1 MLALAVLGI
10 LNERPMHPYE
20 MSTTMRERHKEDS
33 IKLTYG
39 SLYTVVDALAHNG
52 YITAR
57 ETVRDGRRPERTVY
71 EITPAGRT
79 ELYDWMS
86 ELVSTPT
93 KEYLRFEAALSMLA
107 VLTPEDTARLLTER
121 RNRLL
126 LQIEHSHA
134 GEALAVRKGL
144 PRLFTLET
152 EYFSALAEAELRYVD
167 ELISEITNRTLDGIH
182 IWDAIHTRGET
193 DPERIREAVLKA
205 LEGQRRRDRAPRAPG
220 IPAGTG
226 APAET
231 GTPAG
236 TKTSAGSRIPAGTSI
251 PAGTVI
257 LAGSRTHPVP
267 GTPGGPAPPAG
278 SGIPGGSAEPGQ
290 EPRKQV
296 WEPVRKIRE
305 IREPVRQAQR
315 KPPGS
320 GPAPCPENTAG
331 KKEE

>member
-1 MLALAVLGI
+1 MENGEDMARRRMANMLALAVLGL

-57 ETVRDGRRPERTVY
+57 ETLREGRRPERTIY

-86 ELVSTPT
+86 ELVSTPA

-107 VLTPEDTARLLTER
+107 VLTPEDTVRLLTER
-121 RNRLL
+121 RNRLI

-152 EYFSALAEAELRYVD
+152 EYFSALTEAELRYVD

-193 DPERIREAVLKA
+193 DPDRIREVVIKA
-205 LEGQRRRDRAPRAPG
+205 LE
-220 IPAGTG
+220 
-226 APAET
+226 
-231 GTPAG
+231 
-236 TKTSAGSRIPAGTSI
+236 AGSRKDFAPRSVVNTTGRAITARVGPEGTDRESPAAQSCHPLSSVE
-251 PAGTVI
+251 PADGDTESDTD
-257 LAGSRTHPVP
+257 LLH
-267 GTPGGPAPPAG
+267 
-278 SGIPGGSAEPGQ
+278 
-290 EPRKQV
+290 
-296 WEPVRKIRE
+296 
-305 IREPVRQAQR
+305 
-315 KPPGS
+315 
-320 GPAPCPENTAG
+320 G
-331 KKEE
+331 KNP